1 MDDSFSATRTGAWK
15 DEFLGVYG
23 TLRRRSLFRRGP
35 LIAAKLR
42 FFCAGRLRG
51 KLFCQGS
58 YPAAVQDY
66 GIIPVEVFLV
76 LDPAVWDDLDRYE
89 ACDVARAP
97 SSLFYRQKVRL
108 LRPSLVVW
116 VYFLGQRQ
124 LRGKPID
131 ALAPPTSKVSPPAS
145 AHTRQHKAK

>member
-1 MDDSFSATRTGAWK
+1 MDDFFNGTRIGAWQ
-15 DEFLGVYG
+15 DEYLGVYG
-23 TLRRRSLFRRGP
+23 TLRRRSLFRRGRS
-35 LIAAKLR
+35 IAAKLR
-42 FFCAGRLRG
+42 FFCSGGLRG

-58 YPAAVQDY
+58 YPAAVQDF

-76 LDPAVWDDLDRYE
+76 LDPAVWDDLDGYE
-89 ACDVARAP
+89 GCDLARAP

-124 LRGKPID
+124 FRGTLID
-131 ALAPPTSKVSPPAS
+131 PLAPASSKVSFPAKTHAS
-145 AHTRQHKAK
+145 TW

>member
-1 MDDSFSATRTGAWK
+1 MDDPFSETRIRAWK
-15 DEFLGVYG
+15 YEFLGVYG

-35 LIAAKLR
+35 SIAAKLG
-42 FFCAGRLRG
+42 FFCSGRLRG

-58 YPAAVQDY
+58 YPAAIQDY
-66 GIIPVEVFLV
+66 GIIPVEVFRV

-89 ACDVARAP
+89 GCDVAHKP

-124 LRGKPID
+124 FRGSLIGP
-131 ALAPPTSKVSPPAS
+131 LAPPTNNVSS
-145 AHTRQHKAK
+145 STSTR

>member
-1 MDDSFSATRTGAWK
+1 MDDSFSETRIGTLK

-35 LIAAKLR
+35 PLAAKLR
-42 FFCAGRLRG
+42 FFCSGRLRG
-51 KLFCQGS
+51 KLFWQGS
-58 YPAAVQDY
+58 YPAAVQVY

-89 ACDVARAP
+89 GCHVGRVP

-124 LRGKPID
+124 FRGKLID
-131 ALAPPTSKVSPPAS
+131 PLDPLGPPTSKVSLPAS
-145 AHTRQHKAK
+145 AR

>member
-1 MDDSFSATRTGAWK
+1 MDDPFSETRIRAWK
-15 DEFLGVYG
+15 YEFLGVYG

-35 LIAAKLR
+35 SIAAKLR
-42 FFCAGRLRG
+42 FFCSGRLRG

-76 LDPAVWDDLDRYE
+76 LDPAVWDELDRYE
-89 ACDVARAP
+89 GCDVARVP

-116 VYFLGQRQ
+116 VYFLGQHQ
-124 LRGKPID
+124 SRGKPID
-131 ALAPPTSKVSPPAS
+131 PLAPPTNKVSFPAS
-145 AHTRQHKAK
+145 TR

>member
-1 MDDSFSATRTGAWK
+1 MDDSFSEIRIGALK

-35 LIAAKLR
+35 SIAAKLR
-42 FFCAGRLRG
+42 FFCSGRLRG

-76 LDPAVWDDLDRYE
+76 LDPAVWDELDRYE
-89 ACDVARAP
+89 GCDVDRVPTPRDAGRRRLRQCA
-97 SSLFYRQKVRL
+97 LFKIV
-108 LRPSLVVW
+108 
-116 VYFLGQRQ
+116 
-124 LRGKPID
+124 
-131 ALAPPTSKVSPPAS
+131 
-145 AHTRQHKAK
+145 

>member
-1 MDDSFSATRTGAWK
+1 MDDSFSETRIGALK

-35 LIAAKLR
+35 SIAAKLR
-42 FFCAGRLRG
+42 FFCSGRLRG
-51 KLFCQGS
+51 KLFCQGT

-89 ACDVARAP
+89 GCDVALP

-108 LRPSLVVW
+108 LQPSLVVW

-124 LRGKPID
+124 FRGKLID
-131 ALAPPTSKVSPPAS
+131 PLAPPTNKVSFRPALGS
-145 AHTRQHKAK
+145 RI

>member
-1 MDDSFSATRTGAWK
+1 MDDFFSETRIGALK
-15 DEFLGVYG
+15 DEYLGVYG

-35 LIAAKLR
+35 SIAAKLR
-42 FFCAGRLRG
+42 FFCSGRIRG

-58 YPAAVQDY
+58 YPAAVADN

-76 LDPAVWDDLDRYE
+76 LDPGVWDDLDRYE
-89 ACDVARAP
+89 GCDFARVS

-124 LRGKPID
+124 LRGMPID
-131 ALAPPTSKVSPPAS
+131 ALALPTSKVSLPPS